1 MELENTIFFSV
12 HDHDEK
18 INNLDR
24 KKLMSYKIV
33 HRADKLCLVTIQSA
47 RKKLVFLNGLL
58 PAAIKQKRPR
68 HGF

>member
-12 HDHDEK
+12 HDHDVK